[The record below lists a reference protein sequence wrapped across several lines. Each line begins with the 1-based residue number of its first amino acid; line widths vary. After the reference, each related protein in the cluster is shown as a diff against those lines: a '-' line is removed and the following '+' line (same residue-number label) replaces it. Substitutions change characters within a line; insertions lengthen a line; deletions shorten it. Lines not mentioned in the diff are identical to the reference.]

1 MEQKI
6 DTIPVTVQIQEMV
19 NGYPSPRIVPF
30 STKTLNPSSVNVST
44 DGTTATT
51 FTFDS
56 PVYLEENKE
65 YVLL

>member
-1 MEQKI
+1 
-6 DTIPVTVQIQEMV
+6 MV
-19 NGYPSPRIVPF
+19 IRHLELYHLVS
-30 STKTLNPSSVNVST
+30 KTLNPSSVNVST

-65 YVLL
+65 YCFVVMQM